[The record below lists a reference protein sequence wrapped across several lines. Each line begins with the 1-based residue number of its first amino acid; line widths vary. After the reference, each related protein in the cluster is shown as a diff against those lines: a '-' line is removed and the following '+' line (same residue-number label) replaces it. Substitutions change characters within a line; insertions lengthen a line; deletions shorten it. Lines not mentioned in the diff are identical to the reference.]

1 MVEEPAIVAVMVEQL
16 VPLVALVVGISL
28 PTAAIIVWIT
38 FNYRRR
44 SRLMELYHEE
54 RMAAI
59 ERGMD
64 VPPLP
69 QEVLHG
75 RSLRPRRS
83 SLLPGL
89 VWFFIGV
96 ALMVMMQA
104 ADDPA
109 AAYSGLIPLG
119 VGVAYLIY
127 HFVEGR
133 KLEPPDSQQQAPQA
147 ESLREP

>member
-1 MVEEPAIVAVMVEQL
+1 MVEEPAVLAVMVEQL

-28 PTAAIIVWIT
+28 PTAAVIVWIT

-44 SRLMELYHEE
+44 SRLMELYHAE

-69 QEVLHG
+69 EEVLQG
-75 RSLRPRRS
+75 GAVRRKRS

-89 VWFFIGV
+89 VWFFVGLALIG
-96 ALMVMMQA
+96 MMHA

-109 AAYSGLIPLG
+109 AAYVGLIPLG
-119 VGVAYLIY
+119 VGLAYLIHY
-127 HFVEGR
+127 FVEDR
-133 KLEPPDSQQQAPQA
+133 KEA
-147 ESLREP
+147 ESLPRS